1 MIMKDLVM
9 ILMVVLWFTV
19 GMPMAFMGIDAHL
32 MNLVFVTVMILLV
45 LAMLLS
51 DRFNKWMNR
60 RL

>member
-1 MIMKDLVM
+1 MIIKDLVM

-19 GMPMAFMGIDAHL
+19 GMAMAFMGIDAHL
-32 MNLVFVTVMILLV
+32 VNLVFVTVMILLV

-51 DRFNKWMNR
+51 DRFNKWLNR